1 MTKSGFVFSLLV
13 LNKTNADS
21 AQPKWF
27 TSDNNVLCARY
38 FLTTFLPSHCLT
50 YLHNLYMKLIFD
62 LQIEMLF
69 LLSVSATYVH
79 QTSDGTS
86 FVITSEPTS
95 FDTNSSVS
103 MTTISESNPS
113 LVSTSETVDTTGIP
127 LEQFTTHHTHQ
138 VDHEDHSTLFVL
150 QDDSGGQDQEV

>member
-1 MTKSGFVFSLLV
+1 M
-13 LNKTNADS
+13 
-21 AQPKWF
+21 
-27 TSDNNVLCARY
+27 
-38 FLTTFLPSHCLT
+38 
-50 YLHNLYMKLIFD
+50 
-62 LQIEMLF
+62 QIAILF

-150 QDDSGGQDQEV
+150 QDDSGGQDQEVWMDTNAKTPGARLSKAPETILGP

>member
-1 MTKSGFVFSLLV
+1 
-13 LNKTNADS
+13 
-21 AQPKWF
+21 
-27 TSDNNVLCARY
+27 
-38 FLTTFLPSHCLT
+38 
-50 YLHNLYMKLIFD
+50 MKLIFD

-150 QDDSGGQDQEV
+150 QDDSGGQDQEVWMDMNAKTPGARLSKAPETILGP

>member
-1 MTKSGFVFSLLV
+1 
-13 LNKTNADS
+13 
-21 AQPKWF
+21 
-27 TSDNNVLCARY
+27 
-38 FLTTFLPSHCLT
+38 
-50 YLHNLYMKLIFD
+50 MKLIFD
-62 LQIEMLF
+62 LEIAILF